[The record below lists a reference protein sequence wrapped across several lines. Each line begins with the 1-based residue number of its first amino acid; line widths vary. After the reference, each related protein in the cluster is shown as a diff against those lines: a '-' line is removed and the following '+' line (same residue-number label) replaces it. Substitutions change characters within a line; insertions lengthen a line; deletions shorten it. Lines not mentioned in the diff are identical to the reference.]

1 MEHIVQF
8 GVTIDDEKIEQEVT
22 AQVAR
27 KLRDEVDKFSNSGH
41 YGQQSELQ
49 KMANEAV
56 DNYIKDNID
65 VVINK
70 AVESLTERL
79 MKTKKVKEA
88 LQEVL

>member
-27 KLRDEVDKFSNSGH
+27 KLRDEVDKLSGSG
-41 YGQQSELQ
+41 YGRDSRLQQ
-49 KMANEAV
+49 MVNEAV
-56 DNYIKDNID
+56 DNYVKDNID
-65 VVINK
+65 VVISR
-70 AVESLTERL
+70 AVESLTERM

>member
-8 GVTIDDEKIEQEVT
+8 GVTIDDDKIEQEVT

-27 KLRDEVDKFSNSGH
+27 KLSDEVNEFSKSS
-41 YGQQSELQ
+41 YYEDSKLQ
-49 KMANEAV
+49 KMVNEAV
-56 DNYIKDNID
+56 DKYVKDNID
-65 VVINK
+65 TVINK
-70 AVESLTERL
+70 AIESLTERM